1 MMKLRVLLIGEQSA
15 GIQTLRM
22 LANTA
27 HTVVAVMTTEPSTDA
42 HNGVSSLWRVAQAFG
57 YTTWPAQ
64 LIKMPV
70 FIRRI
75 ESDAIDL
82 ILNVHSLYL
91 IPGEVLQAARIGAF
105 NLHPGPLPRYAGL
118 NSVSWAIYRGETVHG
133 VTVHQMV
140 PKIDAGPIAYQA
152 LFSIQP
158 SESAFAVS
166 ARCIREGVILLGR
179 LLEAASRSPDNIP
192 LIDQDLLRREYFGK
206 EVPTQGLL
214 SWSASARQIVNFVR
228 ACDFY
233 PFPSP
238 WGNPRTKLAGSEI
251 AITRVS
257 LSGQGCDAQPG
268 TVRCWEGTIQVASSD
283 EWIIVERLIVDGRR
297 LSPGDVLKPG
307 DQFRIAGSRSDHAMQ
322 RSRQSAAIDS
332 AAQVDEFAEYFRD
345 ERRTTK
351 QNGINR
357 SKN

>member
-1 MMKLRVLLIGEQSA
+1 VRRPIDSPLWLEFDGRDLQMMKLRVLLIGEQSA

-22 LANTA
+22 LANTT
-27 HTVVAVMTTEPSTDA
+27 HTVAAVMTTEPPTDA

-57 YTTWPAQ
+57 YNTWPAQ
-64 LIKMPV
+64 LIKTPR
-70 FIRRI
+70 FISRI
-75 ESDAIDL
+75 ESEAIDL

-91 IPGEVLQAARIGAF
+91 IPSEVLHGARIGAF

-118 NSVSWAIYRGETVHG
+118 NSVSWAIYRGEIVHG

-152 LFSIQP
+152 LFPIQ
-158 SESAFAVS
+158 SNESAFAVS

-192 LIDQDLLRREYFGK
+192 LIHQDLLRREYFGR
-206 EVPTQGLL
+206 EVPAQGLL
-214 SWSASARQIVNFVR
+214 SWSACARQIVNFVR

-238 WGNPRTKLAGSEI
+238 WGNPRTKLAGREI
-251 AITRVS
+251 AITRAS
-257 LSGQGCDAQPG
+257 LSGQCCDAEPG
-268 TVRCWEGTIQVASSD
+268 AVRCWGGTIQVASSD
-283 EWIIVERLIVDGRR
+283 EWIIIERLIVDGRR

-307 DQFRIAGSRSDHAMQ
+307 DQFRIAGSRSDHAMATG
-322 RSRQSAAIDS
+322 R
-332 AAQVDEFAEYFRD
+332 
-345 ERRTTK
+345 
-351 QNGINR
+351 
-357 SKN
+357 